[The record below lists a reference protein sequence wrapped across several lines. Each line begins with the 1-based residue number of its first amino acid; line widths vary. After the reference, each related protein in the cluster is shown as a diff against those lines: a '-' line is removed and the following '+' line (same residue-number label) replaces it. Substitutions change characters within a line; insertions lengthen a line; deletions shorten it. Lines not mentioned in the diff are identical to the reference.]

1 MPVNN
6 QITAAKA
13 RQIALDRMAEQ
24 DNKEIS
30 KFLEVVYSR
39 ILATAKRSMPENSE
53 FITMV
58 RYSVHDECDID
69 GIPLNHYVYNSP
81 NLDTVVANKVEETL
95 VADGYKVS
103 RNNIIVAGCLP
114 YYEMTIRF

>member
-1 MPVNN
+1 MPANN
-6 QITAAKA
+6 QITAEKA

-24 DNKEIS
+24 DDEEIR

-39 ILATAKRSMPENSE
+39 ILATAKRSMPENGE
-53 FITMV
+53 FVTTV
-58 RYSVHDECDID
+58 RYSEHDECDID
-69 GIPLNHYVYNSP
+69 EIPLNQYVYNSP
-81 NLDTVVANKVEETL
+81 HIDTVVANKVEEAL

-103 RNNIIVAGCLP
+103 RKHIIVAGCLP

>member
-1 MPVNN
+1 MPANN
-6 QITAAKA
+6 QITAEKA

-24 DNKEIS
+24 DDKEIR

-39 ILATAKRSMPENSE
+39 ILATAKRSMPENGE
-53 FITMV
+53 FVTTV
-58 RYSVHDECDID
+58 RYSEHDECDID
-69 GIPLNHYVYNSP
+69 NIPLNDYVYNSP
-81 NLDTVVANKVEETL
+81 HIDTVVANKVEEAL

-103 RNNIIVAGCLP
+103 RKHIIVAGCLP